1 MSNGGATAAD
11 LVDALG
17 TAWTIHGLY
26 PDPENQ
32 PAFARA
38 VADVSS
44 IATDDRASLSVGP
57 GAFVIDGEE
66 LRTERQAAERLAIR
80 LYVYNVESLR
90 VTSSAS
96 DRDVIHMFDILSREP
111 DAVAAAGGV
120 GAALA
125 RDGITAFSVIER
137 TDLGDRGPI
146 DEVERDS
153 EVIAVM
159 TEGLDPA
166 AFADALMSL
175 ASGNPD
181 VAGKVIHDQYRDV
194 LGRVSSD
201 DPTGRET
208 LVRAFVEAFFHL
220 PDLAQVSVLEQFL
233 ERQTEA
239 DDQAFLDQ
247 FACHELALLSSRL
260 DTQAIALLMDYA
272 NIVTDP
278 EADARSDE
286 LLAVLGEVPEA
297 VTSARQLI
305 ASHMTQRWGA
315 IVDGVDTPTTPTFE
329 PPDPQWHF
337 YTVLDVFRD
346 LLAIE
351 DRDDRFG
358 RLMRIWSGKVV
369 GALRRGEFR
378 RAELWLRS
386 VGNNPTFGSERKAA
400 VDAAM
405 GSLIRSSMVEQLVSY
420 YGVLEDPTPV
430 LRIMSITGPRL
441 ADPLIERL
449 AEVEDAGERR
459 ILTQLLAFV
468 AAADPAPVVAR
479 LTDARWYLVCNLAVI
494 LRQSGRVE
502 ASVGL
507 RSILGHE
514 DPRVRVEAVRGVAV
528 LEGEAGLDAVGAAL
542 ADGVESVR
550 TAALAALGGQDNADA
565 ERRLM
570 EALASPSL
578 TTSQRTRT
586 IELLGRDPTPQAREL
601 LVRLANRR
609 FVVTATARVV
619 RDAARKALDGKKQ
632 RRSDD

>member
-1 MSNGGATAAD
+1 
-11 LVDALG
+11 
-17 TAWTIHGLY
+17 
-26 PDPENQ
+26 
-32 PAFARA
+32 
-38 VADVSS
+38 
-44 IATDDRASLSVGP
+44 
-57 GAFVIDGEE
+57 
-66 LRTERQAAERLAIR
+66 
-80 LYVYNVESLR
+80 
-90 VTSSAS
+90 
-96 DRDVIHMFDILSREP
+96 
-111 DAVAAAGGV
+111 
-120 GAALA
+120 
-125 RDGITAFSVIER
+125 
-137 TDLGDRGPI
+137 
-146 DEVERDS
+146 
-153 EVIAVM
+153 
-159 TEGLDPA
+159 
-166 AFADALMSL
+166 
-175 ASGNPD
+175 
-181 VAGKVIHDQYRDV
+181 
-194 LGRVSSD
+194 
-201 DPTGRET
+201 
-208 LVRAFVEAFFHL
+208 
-220 PDLAQVSVLEQFL
+220 
-233 ERQTEA
+233 
-239 DDQAFLDQ
+239 
-247 FACHELALLSSRL
+247 
-260 DTQAIALLMDYA
+260 
-272 NIVTDP
+272 
-278 EADARSDE
+278 
-286 LLAVLGEVPEA
+286 
-297 VTSARQLI
+297 
-305 ASHMTQRWGA
+305 
-315 IVDGVDTPTTPTFE
+315 
-329 PPDPQWHF
+329 
-337 YTVLDVFRD
+337 
-346 LLAIE
+346 
-351 DRDDRFG
+351 
-358 RLMRIWSGKVV
+358 
-369 GALRRGEFR
+369 
-378 RAELWLRS
+378 
-386 VGNNPTFGSERKAA
+386 
-400 VDAAM
+400 M

-479 LTDARWYLVCNLAVI
+479 LTDARWYLVRNLAVI

-632 RRSDD
+632 RAQR